1 MNFTIRKDEQLS
13 PHLAM
18 TTVTGG
24 DRALAKISFIFYG
37 QEYWIVITP
46 VELGF
51 DRVKLP
57 VDGFGDDGF
66 ALQFVLERQHW
77 PQIKQAFLDYQY
89 QVDTQ
94 LKIYGDKN

>member
-1 MNFTIRKDEQLS
+1 MTIRKDLQLS

-18 TTVTGG
+18 TTVTGVT
-24 DRALAKISFIFYG
+24 RTLARISFIFYG
-37 QEYWIVITP
+37 QEYWILITP
-46 VELGF
+46 VELSF

-77 PQIKQAFLDYQY
+77 PEIKQAFIDYQY
-89 QVDTQ
+89 QVDLKT
-94 LKIYGDKN
+94 KIYGNKK